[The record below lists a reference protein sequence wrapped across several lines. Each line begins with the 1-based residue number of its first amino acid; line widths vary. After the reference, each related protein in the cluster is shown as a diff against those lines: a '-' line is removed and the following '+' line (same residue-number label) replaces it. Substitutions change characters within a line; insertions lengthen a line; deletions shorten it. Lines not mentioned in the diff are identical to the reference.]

1 MTFLDFCSHHIQ
13 IYKGKVRKINWKG
26 SLKNH
31 THTKWFSF
39 KELWIN
45 ISFGAKK
52 IIDFPYSISKIILN
66 SFTKRDTYWQF
77 ALKIQ
82 DELIY
87 KIMIILKMSEYIH
100 LSDWKFNTFLNILL
114 DFLIFIRCIFI
125 WIEDI
130 YCDNF
135 F

>member
-31 THTKWFSF
+31 THKVVFFQRIMNKYFICCKKNNRFS
-39 KELWIN
+39 I
-45 ISFGAKK
+45 
-52 IIDFPYSISKIILN
+52 YSISKIILY

-82 DELIY
+82 DEWIY